1 MTLAYGDDKSCTITN
16 SKRPLVKVVKQVEPE
31 NDGGTFNLGING
43 QVFTNGGAGFGDN
56 QGTDFVAV
64 APGSVTV
71 SEDDHDP
78 TLVSS
83 YFNDVTCD
91 SAKGGATDAPH
102 ANRSFTFTAAY
113 GDQVTCTFTNTRKPS
128 SIDVTKT
135 PDPSSVNEP
144 GGNVK
149 YTVGVTNTSAADK
162 VKLTESSFVDKVA
175 KNGRGEHRLGHP
187 DHRPRL
193 QRCHGR

>member
-1 MTLAYGDDKSCTITN
+1 M
-16 SKRPLVKVVKQVEPE
+16 
-31 NDGGTFNLGING
+31 
-43 QVFTNGGAGFGDN
+43 
-56 QGTDFVAV
+56 
-64 APGSVTV
+64 TV
-71 SEDDHDP
+71 SENDHDP

-91 SAKGGATDAPH
+91 SEKGGATGAPH
-102 ANRSFTFTAAY
+102 ANRSWTFTVAY

-175 KNGRGEHRLGHP
+175 KNGLASSGCGHP

>member
-1 MTLAYGDDKSCTITN
+1 M
-16 SKRPLVKVVKQVEPE
+16 
-31 NDGGTFNLGING
+31 
-43 QVFTNGGAGFGDN
+43 
-56 QGTDFVAV
+56 
-64 APGSVTV
+64 
-71 SEDDHDP
+71 
-78 TLVSS
+78 
-83 YFNDVTCD
+83 
-91 SAKGGATDAPH
+91 
-102 ANRSFTFTAAY
+102 
-113 GDQVTCTFTNTRKPS
+113 TCTFTNKRKPS

-175 KNGRGEHRLGHP
+175 KNGAGEQRLGHP